1 MRLAAATLL
10 GIALVPGWALAGP
23 DGGAGL
29 PRDNRPSSE
38 PPATSRDGN
47 LLIDRREIVV
57 PAHTAELVRVDNLL
71 GRVIVRGTARPG
83 QVHIIAEKRAPTA
96 EALGRLRVHYTA
108 FESGEIVVDTRVEL
122 GGRERSLP
130 LAGSGIDLV
139 VEIPADVAIEAKTFG
154 GDVSASGLRA
164 GAKLETTGGRIGVS
178 DVRGGV
184 VTRQLRGGQHVDD
197 VEGDVD
203 LDGVEGDMEL
213 RDLGGG
219 HVDAKVVDGSIR
231 AEDVRSGLVRLVTTT
246 GQIVLI
252 GMIRPG
258 AHYDLRSYTGN
269 VRVVSMGEPAAFEL
283 RARSSTPVEA
293 SGLPLRGSRR
303 EGEWLKADYIA
314 RRAPIRARPALLE
327 LSSPLGGV
335 MIQIQPR
342 TTQELR

>member
-1 MRLAAATLL
+1 MRLASATLL
-10 GIALVPGWALAGP
+10 GIALLPSWALAGP
-23 DGGAGL
+23 DGGAGQ
-29 PRDNRPSSE
+29 SS
-38 PPATSRDGN
+38 TSREGN
-47 LLIDRREIVV
+47 LLVDRREIVV
-57 PAHTAELVRVDNLL
+57 PARAAELVRVDNLL

-83 QVHIIAEKRAPTA
+83 QVHIFAEKRAPTA
-96 EALGRLRVHYTA
+96 EALARLRVHYTA

-139 VEIPADVAIEAKTFG
+139 VEIPSDVAIEAKTFG

-213 RDLGGG
+213 RDLAGG
-219 HVDAKVVDGSIR
+219 HVDAKLVDGSIH

-246 GQIVLI
+246 GEIVLI
-252 GMIRPG
+252 GVIRPG

-269 VRVVSMGEPAAFEL
+269 VRVVSLGEPAAFEL
-283 RARSSTPVEA
+283 RARSSTPVDA

-342 TTQELR
+342 TAQELR